1 MEEHLISKKEL
12 LQRYRIS
19 YGALYRWKRMGL
31 IPEEWFLKKSTET
44 GQETFF
50 NEETICQRIDQI
62 IAAKDIDSLQ
72 RLSEKLKQQKAEETV
87 LVIDTVYGQQRLRL
101 QDIQKI
107 GLSDGTD
114 LTDPIADL
122 IAGTKRGK

>member
-72 RLSEKLKQQKAEETV
+72 RLSENLKQQKAEETV

-122 IAGTKRGK
+122 IAGIQRGK

>member
-72 RLSEKLKQQKAEETV
+72 RLSENLKQQKAEETV

-114 LTDPIADL
+114 LTDLIADL